1 MAGSNWERVYKM
13 AFASVYPFRS
23 SLRHGEAPPTH
34 PTPAADEVSAGQRPR
49 EDNLLETARAA
60 PLSENYELVRIP
72 LTRDCTAELRLAGK
86 VTSAAIDRLVQYIEL
101 MRGVWAEEG

>member
-23 SLRHGEAPPTH
+23 SLRHGEAPPTQT
-34 PTPAADEVSAGQRPR
+34 TPAADHVSDGQRHR